1 MAGAAE
7 DAAGGAHDPP
17 SLAAGDE
24 EGRTAAST
32 AVHASTNPNTVKL
45 FALPLL
51 RSGARGICRHAHCVL
66 IFAHE
71 RQR

>member
-1 MAGAAE
+1 MLMTHPVLQRATKRGAP
-7 DAAGGAHDPP
+7 PP
-17 SLAAGDE
+17 SE
-24 EGRTAAST
+24 TWAST

-51 RSGARGICRHAHCVL
+51 RSGAREICRHAHCVL